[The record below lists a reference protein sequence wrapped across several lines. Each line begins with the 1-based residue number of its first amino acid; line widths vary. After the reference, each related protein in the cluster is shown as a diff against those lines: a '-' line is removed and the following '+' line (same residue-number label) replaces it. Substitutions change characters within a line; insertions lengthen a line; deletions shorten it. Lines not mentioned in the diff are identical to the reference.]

1 MLSSETTRIQ
11 RGAGD
16 RADDGACG
24 GVRAKRSVIWPGT
37 TVYLASAVS
46 AVLYFSQ
53 FVVSDP
59 ALQPDRVLAMPEFV
73 VCVFAGGLAK
83 KSAGQRRAMGKFST
97 DPQRDSGW
105 LGTISKVKN
114 NGEV

>member
-1 MLSSETTRIQ
+1 
-11 RGAGD
+11 
-16 RADDGACG
+16 
-24 GVRAKRSVIWPGT
+24 
-37 TVYLASAVS
+37 
-46 AVLYFSQ
+46 
-53 FVVSDP
+53 
-59 ALQPDRVLAMPEFV
+59 MPEFV